1 MKVKIFDESHE
12 LDLEKNI
19 NKFLDD
25 LEGEVINIKYNVG
38 IATYGEEQLYCFS
51 ALILYK
57 E

>member
-1 MKVKIFDESHE
+1 MKVKIFDENHE

-19 NKFLDD
+19 NKFLNEVD
-25 LEGEVINIKYNVG
+25 GEIISIKYSVG